1 MQLFMEPV
9 VSKLKTISS
18 GGGPATTGAGAGAD
32 VIGSAD
38 ETSSTL
44 MSLEEVS
51 ITLSAAEFSLES
63 GAMSNLFLVGIFPFS
78 QAVAVVLSSVQPSFA
93 FIDSP

>member
-1 MQLFMEPV
+1 M
-9 VSKLKTISS
+9 SKLKTISS

-63 GAMSNLFLVGIFPFS
+63 GAMSNIFLVGIFPFS
-78 QAVAVVLSSVQPSFA
+78 QTVADVVSTLLPSFA
-93 FIDSP
+93 LIDLR

>member
-38 ETSSTL
+38 EASSTL

-63 GAMSNLFLVGIFPFS
+63 GAISWVFCWF
-78 QAVAVVLSSVQPSFA
+78 
-93 FIDSP
+93 